1 MSRLHLKILA
11 LVSIGPLLAACG
23 SVEEERTAE
32 AVPVVAQEVRFLPEI
47 SQFDAI
53 GTARAATAAELFPE
67 TAGRVTRVMF
77 SAGDY
82 VRQGAPLL
90 QLDDRAER
98 LDVEAARVSVR
109 EADQLLGRYR
119 RIEDTGAISESQIEA
134 GETSLAAARVQLRQ
148 AQTALADRTVRA
160 PFSGHV
166 GLTEIDVGDRVD
178 GSTPITQID
187 KRGTLY
193 VDFPAPEE
201 VFAGLDRGESVEV
214 TPFSEPD
221 RTIKAEVIATDNRVS
236 QDSRDFIVRTAIPN
250 RDDKLRP
257 GMSFRV
263 QFTQRGTMRAAVP
276 EEAIVWGGEGSHLF
290 LVRDGK
296 ALRVPVTI
304 TSRRDGRVFVDGP
317 ISRNDRV
324 IVEGV
329 QKVRDG
335 QDIRL
340 VRQARQPEQDVR
352 VKQAPT
358 RGGDGN

>member
-1 MSRLHLKILA
+1 MPRLDLRIFV
-11 LVSIGPLLAACG
+11 LVSIGLLLAACAG
-23 SVEEERTAE
+23 AEDERTAE
-32 AVPVVAQEVRFLPEI
+32 EVPVVAQEVRFVPEM
-47 SQFDAI
+47 SQVEAI
-53 GTARAATAAELFPE
+53 GTARAATSAELFPE
-67 TAGRVTRVMF
+67 TAGRVTRVLF

-98 LDVEAARVSVR
+98 LDVEAAQVSVR
-109 EADQLLGRYR
+109 EASQLLGRYR

-134 GETSLAAARVQLRQ
+134 GETALAAARVQLRQ

-166 GLTEIDVGDRVD
+166 GLTDVDAGDRVND
-178 GSTPITQID
+178 STPITQID
-187 KRGTLY
+187 QRGTLY

-201 VFAGLDRGESVEV
+201 VFANLSPGDTVEV
-214 TPFSEPD
+214 TPFSEPG
-221 RTIKAEVIATDNRVS
+221 RTIEAEVVATDNRVS

-263 QFTQRGTMRAAVP
+263 QFTQSGTMRAAVR

-290 LVRDGK
+290 LVREGK
-296 ALRVPVTI
+296 AVRVPVTI
-304 TSRRDGRVFVDGP
+304 TSRRAGRVFVDGR
-317 ISRNDRV
+317 IARNDRV

-335 QDIRL
+335 QEIRL
-340 VRQARQPEQDVR
+340 VRQARQAEQDVR
-352 VKQAPT
+352 VEQAPT
-358 RGGDGN
+358 RGGDDD